1 MNNQQFRRLVLDT
14 PSAASRKDGPAA
26 TPRQDGATPSTLGS
40 RMRSSIPMTPRSV
53 AGSASIDFARQLRE
67 QNAPATNAKK
77 FRSSAAPKGSKLA
90 SGYQDRT
97 QLRTSTED
105 DDKAARVK
113 ALEDM
118 VKLGQMEMATFE
130 ALRDEIVGGDVKD
143 VHLVKGLD
151 YKLLERVR
159 RGEDVLA
166 EKAPAVDRDDA
177 EPKEDE
183 VDVDEAFDDLEG
195 KEVQPLAKEERQKKG
210 EMAPPP
216 PSSGGKK
223 RTRDDILRELRE
235 SRQKAAEEKKA
246 QQPTLGPRF
255 KKLAAKQEKSRI
267 ERDERGREVLIT
279 VDKEGNVKRKV
290 KKVKIEDVSANGD
303 NGLLMPEKDA
313 KPLGMDVSHIKKAPE
328 PVVKEDIDI
337 FEGVGIDYDPLGG
350 EEDEEDDDGNSDKED
365 IEESTGTHEEGA
377 GTTPD
382 EDVVSADD
390 SDKSSGRSPLAMPP
404 PPVPTEAS
412 ISARNYFNDTSDRD
426 ADKATAANPLTD
438 PTILAAL
445 KKASTIKPV
454 SSSPAP
460 TNDAEAAKVAKRKK
474 MLEAHDRDA
483 EDMDLGFGS
492 SRFEDQE
499 EGEDRAVKL
508 SVWGTDRGDG
518 DGAKGESGGGGK
530 EKRKRGGK
538 KRKGDKNSATDVLQV
553 MARQKD
559 EKK

>member
-14 PSAASRKDGPAA
+14 PSATSSKDGPAA
-26 TPRQDGATPSTLGS
+26 TPRRDGATPSTLGS

-53 AGSASIDFARQLRE
+53 AGSAGIDFARQLRE
-67 QNAPATNAKK
+67 QNGPTNAKK

-97 QLRTSTED
+97 QLRTSTEE

-118 VKLGQMEMATFE
+118 VRLGQMEMATFE

-166 EKAPAVDRDDA
+166 EKPPDLDKDNTKM
-177 EPKEDE
+177 KEDE

-210 EMAPPP
+210 EMAPPSL
-216 PSSGGKK
+216 SSGGKK

-255 KKLAAKQEKSRI
+255 KKLGAKQEKSRI

-279 VDKEGNVKRKV
+279 VDEDGNVKRKV
-290 KKVKIEDVSANGD
+290 KKVKIEDIGANGD

-313 KPLGMDVSHIKKAPE
+313 KPLGMDVSHIRKAPE

-350 EEDEEDDDGNSDKED
+350 EQDEDDDDETSDEED
-365 IEESTGTHEEGA
+365 IRESTGAHKDEP
-377 GTTPD
+377 GTISQKAI
-382 EDVVSADD
+382 VSAED
-390 SDKSSGRSPLAMPP
+390 SDNMSESSPPAMPP
-404 PPVPTEAS
+404 PPIPAKPSNST
-412 ISARNYFNDTSDRD
+412 RNYFNDTSPGD
-426 ADKATAANPLTD
+426 AENPTAANPLTD

-445 KKASTIKPV
+445 KKASTIKPL
-454 SSSPAP
+454 SSSTET
-460 TNDAEAAKVAKRKK
+460 TNEAEAAKLAKRKK

-499 EGEDRAVKL
+499 EGEDRKVKL
-508 SVWGTDRGDG
+508 SVWGKDHGDE
-518 DGAKGESGGGGK
+518 DEAKGEGK

-538 KRKGDKNSATDVLQV
+538 KRKGDKNSASDVLKV
-553 MARQKD
+553 MARQKED
-559 EKK
+559 GK

>member
-14 PSAASRKDGPAA
+14 PSSTSSKDGPAA
-26 TPRQDGATPSTLGS
+26 TPRRGGATPSALGS

-53 AGSASIDFARQLRE
+53 ASSGGIDFARQLRE
-67 QNAPATNAKK
+67 QNAPISNTKK

-97 QLRTSTED
+97 QLRTSTEE

-166 EKAPAVDRDDA
+166 EKPPEPDKDDTKS
-177 EPKEDE
+177 KEDE
-183 VDVDEAFDDLEG
+183 VDVEDAFDDLEG
-195 KEVQPLAKEERQKKG
+195 REVQPLAKEERQKKG

-216 PSSGGKK
+216 LTSNGKK

-246 QQPTLGPRF
+246 QQPVLGPRF
-255 KKLAAKQEKSRI
+255 KKLGAKQEKSRI

-279 VDKEGNVKRKV
+279 VDEDGNVKRKV
-290 KKVKIEDVSANGD
+290 KKAKLDDIGANG
-303 NGLLMPEKDA
+303 NNALLMPEKDA
-313 KPLGMDVSHIKKAPE
+313 KPLGMDISHIRKAPE

-350 EEDEEDDDGNSDKED
+350 VDDDEDDDDGSDEED
-365 IEESTGTHEEGA
+365 IHV
-377 GTTPD
+377 TTVVQETDPETIPE
-382 EDVVSADD
+382 EDVVTTQD
-390 SDKSSGRSPLAMPP
+390 SNDLVQGSPPAMPP
-404 PPVPTEAS
+404 PPVPTEPS
-412 ISARNYFNDTSDRD
+412 KSTRNYFNDASSHGDSDTT
-426 ADKATAANPLTD
+426 TAPNPLTD

-445 KKASTIKPV
+445 KKASTIKPL
-454 SSSPAP
+454 SSSTGT
-460 TNDAEAAKVAKRKK
+460 TNEEEAAKLAKRKK

-499 EGEDRAVKL
+499 EGEDRKVKL
-508 SVWGTDRGDG
+508 SVWGKDDGDG
-518 DGAKGESGGGGK
+518 DEGKGEGK

-538 KRKGDKNSATDVLQV
+538 KRKGDKNSASDVLKV
-553 MARQKD
+553 MARQK
-559 EKK
+559 EEGK